1 MADPSETTQVGSA
14 PESDEPHPHAGS
26 AEVLG
31 AVQQLS
37 AQVGNLQAEVQAMRT
52 QSQTLPAQVAEAA
65 GWEDPRSG
73 GPDMLTWVRALD
85 APGARGPAVPRLLLE
100 IVFLIAVA
108 VAAAI
113 ADLEVVEI
121 VGVMAG
127 AWILVALAELAAA
140 RSARRR
146 AEAVYAP
153 FPGLAPGYPTDPSWF
168 APPVERTVLD
178 VVEPDDESRAKLP
191 PPSQD

>member
-1 MADPSETTQVGSA
+1 VADPSETTQVGSA
-14 PESDEPHPHAGS
+14 PESDEPDSRAGS

-37 AQVGNLQAEVQAMRT
+37 AQVGNLQAEVQALRT
-52 QSQTLPAQVAEAA
+52 ESRTLPAQVGEAS

-100 IVFLIAVA
+100 IVFLVAVA

-113 ADLEVVEI
+113 ADLKVVEI

-178 VVEPDDESRAKLP
+178 VVEPDDESRTKLP
-191 PPSQD
+191 PPTQD

>member
-1 MADPSETTQVGSA
+1 VADPSETTQIGGA
-14 PESDEPHPHAGS
+14 PESDEPSTSADS

-31 AVQQLS
+31 AVRELS
-37 AQVGNLQAEVQAMRT
+37 ERVGELQAEIQELRVQTRA
-52 QSQTLPAQVAEAA
+52 LPVPGAEAA

-100 IVFLIAVA
+100 IVFLVAVA

-113 ADLEVVEI
+113 AELKVFEI
-121 VGVMAG
+121 VAVMAG
-127 AWILVALAELAAA
+127 AWILVALAEFAAA

-168 APPVERTVLD
+168 APPVERTALD
-178 VVEPDDESRAKLP
+178 VVDAEEDSRAKLP
-191 PPSQD
+191 PASHD